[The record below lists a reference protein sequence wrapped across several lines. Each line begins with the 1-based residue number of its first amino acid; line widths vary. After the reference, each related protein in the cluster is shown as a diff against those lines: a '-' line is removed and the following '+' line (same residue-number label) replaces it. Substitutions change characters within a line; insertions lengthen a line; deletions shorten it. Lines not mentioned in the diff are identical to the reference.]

1 MNKMKKKAIIGFR
14 KGWTLVELCA
24 ALIILAILIG
34 LSVQAIKPRKL
45 LIAPFAYAGVQ
56 NLRQAN
62 NYIFNKCKNGQVIG
76 CPTDGTSLPVMSDEV
91 LTNYVK
97 WYCDSNPD
105 KLSESVLNDYCTGTH
120 NAGEAYEPYCYEVA
134 EIFTLIDNEIQC
146 KNPTG
151 SVASS
156 VRTKLPKGN
165 GKGANA
171 GLPNFQAANMVSY
184 YFLETTWRT
193 INRAAPV
200 ETDMTA
206 VTPTQY
212 KEIFID
218 VNGNKEPN
226 KLGEDQFPL
235 RLYVTGEVIPSICDY
250 FDGERDGVE
259 AGSAYVSFC
268 PTTPGVNTMEWIT
281 TNYPLAYNV
290 YRSYVS
296 DPNEPEKRT
305 TERILSG
312 VSYKEA
318 ACRAGRDNLIPREA
332 LCGNGDNGTI
342 KSTSLTDNTFH
353 VYERCTSEYKPAGTD
368 AIQHSFCI
376 VRLAKPSNPGLFR
389 LPIAL

>member
-1 MNKMKKKAIIGFR
+1 MKEMNKKGFSSFK
-14 KGWTLVELCA
+14 KGWTLIELCA

-34 LSVQAIKPRKL
+34 LSIHTIKPRRL
-45 LIAPFAYAGVQ
+45 LITPFAYAGMQ

-62 NYIFNKCKNGQVIG
+62 NYIFNKCKNGDIVG
-76 CPTDGTSLPVMSDEV
+76 CSTNGTELPVMSDEV

-97 WYCDSNPD
+97 YYCENNPD
-105 KLSESVLNDYCTGTH
+105 NLSENVLNDYCNGTH
-120 NAGEAYEPYCYEVA
+120 SAGEAYEPYCYEVA
-134 EIFTLIDNEIQC
+134 EIFTLINNEIQC

-156 VRTKLPKGN
+156 VRTKLPTGN
-165 GKGANA
+165 GKGSNA

-193 INRAAPV
+193 INRGAPT
-200 ETDMTA
+200 EADMTA
-206 VTPTQY
+206 VTPIQY

-235 RLYVTGEVIPSICDY
+235 RLYVTGEVIPSICNY
-250 FDGERDGVE
+250 FDGEKDGIE
-259 AGSAYVSFC
+259 GGSAYVSFC
-268 PTTPGVNTMEWIT
+268 PTTPGVDTKSWIT
-281 TNYPLAYNV
+281 TNYPFSYNV
-290 YRSYVS
+290 YRSYVP
-296 DPNEPEKRT
+296 DPNEPEKRL

-318 ACRAGRDNLIPREA
+318 ACRAGRDNLIPRKA
-332 LCGNGDNGTI
+332 LCNNDDGTTP
-342 KSTSLTDNTFH
+342 STSLTDNTFR
-353 VYERCTSEYKPAGTD
+353 VYERCTSEYKPAGAD
-368 AIQHSFCI
+368 SIQHSFCI